1 MFGLRASSKH
11 SHHLKDCCR
20 LPPQIRFFTFCFD
33 YRSHFST
40 HDPKPHSQSQPLQLL
55 HGCSSTTFRTNC
67 HVFGLRAS
75 SKHPHHLKDCCR
87 LPPQLRFSPYILTT
101 GLTSL
106 HMTPSPTANRNHYSC
121 STGVHRRHAG
131 PTAMCLALELAQ
143 STLTT
148 SKTAADYHP
157 SYDFHLTF

>member
-1 MFGLRASSKH
+1 M
-11 SHHLKDCCR
+11 
-20 LPPQIRFFTFCFD
+20 
-33 YRSHFST
+33 
-40 HDPKPHSQSQPLQLL
+40 
-55 HGCSSTTFRTNC
+55 
-67 HVFGLRAS
+67 FGLRAS

-106 HMTPSPTANRNHYSC
+106 HMTLSPTANRNHYSC

-131 PTAMCLALELAQ
+131 PTAMCLALELAH

-148 SKTAADYHP
+148 SKTAADHHT
-157 SYDFHLTF
+157 SYDLPLTFLLQGALLYKRPQPPLPIATTTAGPRVFIDDMPDELPCVWP